1 MCPFALLEWRD
12 KSLLS
17 NPSILQRF
25 CSQNLF
31 LWVKPH
37 EVIILGPFT
46 IQPKTFTFKLNVTSF
61 LCQNWKQMKLL
72 GFFSLHIMSI
82 VSVLVISFC
91 AFFKISLYLQDSTFW
106 VLNPLNTFKFLPSFL
121 LPSLFK
127 PKLNIP
133 LFFFDPSEV
142 KPSWHVLGFFH
153 CILISF
159 LSEVFY

>member
-1 MCPFALLEWRD
+1 MPFLSGGT
-12 KSLLS
+12 SLFWVTPAFYKGSTPKISFSELS
-17 NPSILQRF
+17 LMRS
-25 CSQNLF
+25 S
-31 LWVKPH
+31 
-37 EVIILGPFT
+37 

-106 VLNPLNTFKFLPSFL
+106 VLNPLYTFKFLPSFL

-133 LFFFDPSEV
+133 LFFLT
-142 KPSWHVLGFFH
+142 HLR
-153 CILISF
+153 
-159 LSEVFY
+159 